1 MKLLSVKLKV
11 SYERPEELQHILE
24 RLRPDVKSWRKSGN
38 REGQY
43 MKAYIFLN
51 EQRGNHEK
59 EGEQ

>member
-1 MKLLSVKLKV
+1 MKIKV

-43 MKAYIFLN
+43 MKAYIYLD
-51 EQRGNHEK
+51 EQRVNHEK
-59 EGEQ
+59 